1 MVILADSS
9 AWIDYLRERDSPARP
24 ALRAAI
30 SAGIAVICEPVWA
43 ELLGGARDD
52 RNQIRLERTLAGFSM
67 IPTLR
72 EDWETAATIGRM
84 TRRNG
89 VTVRSFLDCLIAGI
103 ALRSDAT
110 LLHSDGDF
118 ERIADVI
125 PMFDQTRG

>member
-1 MVILADSS
+1 VILPDSS

-30 SAGIAVICEPVWA
+30 RQGIAVLCEPVWA
-43 ELLGGARDD
+43 ELLRGARDD
-52 RNQIRLERTLAGFSM
+52 RNQARLERTLAGFPM

-89 VTVRSFLDCLIAGI
+89 LTVRSFLDCLIAGI
-103 ALRSDAT
+103 AIRSDAT
-110 LLHSDGDF
+110 VLHSDSDF
-118 ERIADVI
+118 ERIAEMF
-125 PMFDQTRG
+125 PMLDQTRG